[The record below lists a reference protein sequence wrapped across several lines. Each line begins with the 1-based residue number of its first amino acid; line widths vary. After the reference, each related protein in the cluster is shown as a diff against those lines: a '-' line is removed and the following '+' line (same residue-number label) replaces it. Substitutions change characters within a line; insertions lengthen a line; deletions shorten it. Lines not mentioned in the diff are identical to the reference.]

1 MKLPEIFLPV
11 PVDPL
16 FPFCLGKL
24 RQVLFFFYER
34 SHIQAFGLLN
44 STFKVVVEGE
54 VTMNISQLSSVSILK
69 SGSNYHQVN
78 FPREPKRFGEKEL
91 ALQSCSGEGPPRWL
105 NTTGRVVSSWGDC
118 RSKIQES
125 AKPWAGSLQAFSSL
139 GQPRRSLAGSW
150 IASVSASIFPRH
162 SLVCLCLQ
170 LPFSPSYKGPGPVGA
185 RRTLKTSFQLDHT
198 HRDPTSKES
207 HREK

>member
-1 MKLPEIFLPV
+1 MKLLWT
-11 PVDPL
+11 
-16 FPFCLGKL
+16 
-24 RQVLFFFYER
+24 
-34 SHIQAFGLLN
+34 S
-44 STFKVVVEGE
+44 
-54 VTMNISQLSSVSILK
+54 LSSHLWAF
-69 SGSNYHQVN
+69 SNLDQITTKWTSHVN
-78 FPREPKRFGEKEL
+78 QRDLERRSWLCRAAVGKGRRG
-91 ALQSCSGEGPPRWL
+91 WL